1 MQKKRKIKFP
11 YWKLFVSLHRI
22 KDKEM
27 NIGVTYLQEAQ
38 EFIETMPFKARL
50 KMLHNI
56 SMVQI
61 GVKDTRIFKKL
72 GDSDIWEFRSEYDG
86 NVYRLLSFWDKT
98 QKSLVVAT
106 HGFDKKTQKT
116 PQNEIRHAEQIRNE
130 YYKTR

>member
-1 MQKKRKIKFP
+1 MQR
-11 YWKLFVSLHRI
+11 HR
-22 KDKEM
+22 DKEM
-27 NIGVTYLQEAQ
+27 NIEVTYLQEAQ
-38 EFIETMPFKARL
+38 EFIESMPSKARL

-61 GVKDTRIFKKL
+61 GVKNTRIFKKL

-86 NVYRLLSFWDKT
+86 EAYRLLSFWDKT

-106 HGFDKKTQKT
+106 YGFDKKTQKT
-116 PQNEIRHAEQIRNE
+116 PKSEIVHAQQIKNE

>member
-1 MQKKRKIKFP
+1 MQ
-11 YWKLFVSLHRI
+11 RI

-27 NIGVTYLQEAQ
+27 YIEVTYLQEAQ
-38 EFIETMPFKARL
+38 EFIETMPPKARL

-61 GVKDTRIFKKL
+61 GVKDTHIFKKL

-86 NVYRLLSFWDKT
+86 NAYRLLSFWDKT